1 MAKKEDGGGG
11 GTPNAQPVTF
21 EQFFA
26 AIAGQESGGNYGAV
40 NARTGASGKYQ
51 IMPANIGP
59 WGRQYLGKDI
69 SVSQFRNSPALQE
82 ELARAVLYDY
92 YSRYGARGA
101 ASAWYSG
108 SPSGQNNYHRFRS
121 NEPSIGEYVDQVL
134 GRAVN
139 IDPNAAATGQ
149 PTVRDVNVTTTT
161 TDSTTQ
167 ASDPNSLGPGKGA
180 YRPGVSGTESAG
192 TEAATAVG
200 SGAADASGIEGQDRA
215 MISAGLANPVDA
227 PAAGGSGP
235 TTATT
240 KTTTQVLADAT
251 PEARQ
256 QFIGYLKQALGTPY
270 QWGGAG
276 PGGFD
281 CSGLIYWAMQQAGLK
296 PPPRLSQQQLAGG
309 RKEDWSQLQAGDF
322 IGYNGG
328 SHIAVYLGNG
338 QLIEAPHS
346 GLNVRIRDVTD
357 YDRKNG
363 WGVDASTYYG

>member
-1 MAKKEDGGGG
+1 MARKETDGGG

-21 EQFFA
+21 DQFFA
-26 AIAGQESGGNYGAV
+26 AIAGQESGGNYDAI

-59 WGRQYLGKDI
+59 WSEQYLGHRV
-69 SVSQFRNSPALQE
+69 SVDQFRSSPALQE

-92 YSRYGARGA
+92 YGKYGARGA

-108 SPSGQNNYHRFRS
+108 SPKGQNNYNRFNA

-134 GRAVN
+134 GRAVA

-149 PTVRDVNVTTTT
+149 PTSRDVSTTATTTDATTKASDPSTLGPQGDANYKPGVSEFQAAGAQAVVAPGTGAVEAAGTQGLDRQAVTAGLDGEVAPPASPTGPTTTT
-161 TDSTTQ
+161 TKST
-167 ASDPNSLGPGKGA
+167 S
-180 YRPGVSGTESAG
+180 
-192 TEAATAVG
+192 
-200 SGAADASGIEGQDRA
+200 
-215 MISAGLANPVDA
+215 
-227 PAAGGSGP
+227 
-235 TTATT
+235 
-240 KTTTQVLADAT
+240 QVLAAAT

-256 QFIGYLKQALGTPY
+256 QVIDYLKQALGTPY
-270 QWGGAG
+270 VWGGQG

-281 CSGLIYWAMQQAGLK
+281 CSGLIYWAMKSAGLK
-296 PPPRLSQQQLAGG
+296 PPPRLSQQQLQVGG
-309 RKEDWSQLQAGDF
+309 KEDWSQLQAGDF

-328 SHIAVYLGNG
+328 AHIAVYLGNN
-338 QLIEAPHS
+338 QLIEAPHT

-363 WGVDASTYYG
+363 WGVDASSLYG

>member
-26 AIAGQESGGNYGAV
+26 AIAGQESGGDYGAV
-40 NARTGASGKYQ
+40 NGRTGASGKYQ

-139 IDPNAAATGQ
+139 IDPNAAATSS
-149 PTVRDVNVTTTT
+149 PTPRDVSVTQNT
-161 TDSTTQ
+161 TDATTQ
-167 ASDPNSLGPGKGA
+167 ASDPNQLGPAKGA
-180 YRPGVSGTESAG
+180 YKAGVSGTQSAG
-192 TEAATAVG
+192 AEGAYAPGVGTVDAPGTEG
-200 SGAADASGIEGQDRA
+200 KDRE
-215 MISAGLANPVDA
+215 MVTAGLADPTTPP
-227 PAAGGSGP
+227 PAGP
-235 TTATT
+235 TGPTRTSNT
-240 KTTTQVLADAT
+240 STQTVLANAT

-256 QFIGYLKQALGTPY
+256 QFIGFLKQALGTPY
-270 QWGGAG
+270 VWGGAG
-276 PGGFD
+276 PSGFD

-296 PPPRLSQQQLAGG
+296 PPPRVSQDQLKVGG
-309 RKEDWSQLQAGDF
+309 RVDWSQLQAGDF
-322 IGYNGG
+322 IGSHNGG
-328 SHIAVYLGNG
+328 HISVYLGNG
-338 QLIEAPHS
+338 QIIEAPHT
-346 GLNVRIRDVTD
+346 GLNVRIRDLTD
-357 YDRKNG
+357 YDRQNS
-363 WGVDASTYYG
+363 WGVDASSLYG

>member
-1 MAKKEDGGGG
+1 MTRKEEGGGG

-59 WGRQYLGKDI
+59 WSRQYLGK
-69 SVSQFRNSPALQE
+69 SVSLEQFRGSPALQE

-92 YSRYGARGA
+92 YNKYGARGA

-108 SPSGQNNYHRFRS
+108 NPSGQDNYNRFNA

-134 GRAVN
+134 GRAVG
-139 IDPNAAATGQ
+139 IDPNAAASGQ
-149 PTVRDVNVTTTT
+149 PTPRDGTVTTTN
-161 TDSTTQ
+161 TDNTVQ
-167 ASDPNSLGPGKGA
+167 ASDLSALGPDKGA
-180 YRPGVSGTESAG
+180 YRPGVSGY
-192 TEAATAVG
+192 EAPG
-200 SGAADASGIEGQDRA
+200 SGAVTAPGAGAVSAPGAEGVDRQVV
-215 MISAGLANPVDA
+215 AGGLDNPVA
-227 PAAGGSGP
+227 PPATPGP

-240 KTTTQVLADAT
+240 SSTERVLAQAT

-256 QFIGYLKQALGTPY
+256 AFIGYLKQALGTPY
-270 QWGGAG
+270 VWGGQG

-281 CSGLIYWAMQQAGLK
+281 CSGLIWWAMQQAGLK
-296 PPPRLSQQQLAGG
+296 PPPRLSQQQLQVGG
-309 RKEDWSQLQAGDF
+309 KEDWSQLQAGDF

-328 SHIAVYLGNG
+328 SHIAVYLGNN
-338 QLIEAPHS
+338 QIIEAPHT
-346 GLNVRIRDVTD
+346 GLNVRIRDLTD
-357 YDRKNG
+357 YDKKNG
-363 WGVDASTYYG
+363 WGVDASSLYS

>member
-1 MAKKEDGGGG
+1 MAKKEADGGG

-26 AIAGQESGGNYGAV
+26 AIAGQESGGNYGAI

-59 WGRQYLGKDI
+59 WSEQYLGHRI
-69 SVSQFRNSPALQE
+69 SVEQFRNTPALQE
-82 ELARAVLYDY
+82 QLARAVLYDY
-92 YSRYGARGA
+92 YGRYGARGA

-108 SPSGQNNYHRFRS
+108 NPRGQNNYHRFNA

-134 GRAVN
+134 GRAVK
-139 IDPNAAATGQ
+139 IDPGAAATGQ
-149 PTVRDVNVTTTT
+149 PTPRNVTNTTNT
-161 TDSTTQ
+161 TDNTTQ
-167 ASDPNSLGPGKGA
+167 ASDPNALGPDKGA
-180 YRPGVSGTESAG
+180 YQPGVSGTEATGAGAAIAPGTGAADMAG
-192 TEAATAVG
+192 TE
-200 SGAADASGIEGQDRA
+200 GADRA
-215 MISAGLANPVDA
+215 MVTGGLENPVAPPAA
-227 PAAGGSGP
+227 PATG

-240 KTTTQVLADAT
+240 KSTSQVLAEAT

-270 QWGGAG
+270 KWGGQG

-281 CSGLIYWAMQQAGLK
+281 CSGLIWWAMQQAGLK
-296 PPPRLSQQQLAGG
+296 PPPRLSQQQLQVGK
-309 RKEDWSQLQAGDF
+309 REDWSQLQAGDF

-328 SHIAVYLGNG
+328 AHIAVYLGNN
-338 QLIEAPHS
+338 QLIEAPHT

-357 YDRKNG
+357 YDKKNG
-363 WGVDASTYYG
+363 WGVDASSLYG